1 MGEGEGGSWIFEAGL
16 VRDPIA
22 FHTEGCRRTVS
33 MKKGVRIC
41 SNPKRSFPRVTN
53 LID

>member
-1 MGEGEGGSWIFEAGL
+1 MFEAGL

-22 FHTEGCRRTVS
+22 FHKEGCRRMVS

-41 SNPKRSFPRVTN
+41 SNPKRAFPRVPD
-53 LID
+53 LIH